1 MQVPAAMAR
10 DLALLSESL
19 DGPPTGLASRVEALS
34 DMARSAV
41 DSYLGLTLS
50 LSGPAGD
57 VRMSSIPAASGID
70 ASAGSS
76 IRLPVGDPTVD
87 IILYAARPGAFVD
100 LSADLAW
107 LTGTDLGEIQ
117 IDAHLVPSAAAA
129 VSARS
134 VALQAAVDQAFGALI
149 GGGATPEEATA
160 TLAVLATLAE
170 HEQWV
175 AVLAVFEGTFDP

>member
-19 DGPPTGLASRVEALS
+19 DGPSTSLVSRVEALS
-34 DMARSAV
+34 DMVRSAV
-41 DSYLGLTLS
+41 DAYLGLTLA
-50 LSGPAGD
+50 LVGPAGD
-57 VRMSSIPAASGID
+57 VCMSSLPAASGID

-76 IRLPVGDPTVD
+76 IRLPVGEPTVD

-107 LTGTDLGEIQ
+107 LTGADLGEIQ
-117 IDAHLVPSAAAA
+117 IDAHLVPIAPAA
-129 VSARS
+129 VAVRS
-134 VALQAAVDQAFGALI
+134 VARQAAVDQAFGALI

-160 TLAVLATLAE
+160 TLAVLAPLTD
-170 HEQWV
+170 HEQWA
-175 AVLAVFEGTFDP
+175 AVLAVLEGTFAP